1 MEERPIYKTWEQSN
15 KLSIMLMRTK
25 IADNIKSTLPECDSA
40 KEFFQTVEEC
50 FRSVDNSL
58 TRTLMDELTTIK
70 FDGTRE
76 MHGHI
81 IEMTNLATKLK
92 ALGMNVDELFL
103 VQLILNSLPP

>member
-15 KLSIMLMRTK
+15 KLSIMLIRTK

-40 KEFFQTVEEC
+40 KEFFQTVEER